1 MWRGTTPMHIFTLP
15 VGVKLTDFSA
25 VFITYSQNGETIL
38 EKTEA
43 DLTPTE
49 TGFTVTLTQADTL
62 LFTQGPVKIQLRAK
76 KPTGEAVASDIISST
91 AIQRSTNK
99 EEKSSAKATLL

>member
-1 MWRGTTPMHIFTLP
+1 MWRGTTPTHIFTLP

-49 TGFTVTLTQADTL
+49 TGFTVTLPSLVALVALSALVAGGYTSIHA
-62 LFTQGPVKIQLRAK
+62 GACKNPVAR
-76 KPTGEAVASDIISST
+76 
-91 AIQRSTNK
+91 
-99 EEKSSAKATLL
+99 